1 MKASPR
7 LENSDITCDGSETQY
22 ENSDIRSE
30 NLDRSLVGL
39 VGPHTWS
46 ENSDTRLEHPD
57 RSPVS
62 LETRSEN
69 SDISAG

>member
-22 ENSDIRSE
+22 ENSDIRSD
-30 NLDRSLVGL
+30 NLDRSL

-46 ENSDTRLEHPD
+46 EISDTRLKH
-57 RSPVS
+57 
-62 LETRSEN
+62 
-69 SDISAG
+69 SDISPVG